1 MNGVE
6 EGEREGEEHGVV
18 DTMTVEIGG
27 VWNIGAVESGWEP
40 VVEEVKMAR
49 DGLVDGESATSSEG
63 QLEPPPRI
71 FVVGDRIPVR
81 RGERVRKVVTTFEK
95 VPKKKWVVWGNC
107 GCERVCG
114 RTNEKEI
121 QMVKESK
128 GQQGRVLGMKF
139 QVAEVKKPLMS
150 FEW

>member
-49 DGLVDGESATSSEG
+49 DGLVDGESAASSEG
-63 QLEPPPRI
+63 ELEPPPEI
-71 FVVGDRIPVR
+71 FVGGDGIPVR
-81 RGERVRKVVTTFEK
+81 GGERVRKVV
-95 VPKKKWVVWGNC
+95 
-107 GCERVCG
+107 
-114 RTNEKEI
+114 
-121 QMVKESK
+121 
-128 GQQGRVLGMKF
+128 QGLRRYPRRSG
-139 QVAEVKKPLMS
+139 
-150 FEW
+150 